1 MNLLE
6 AEIHQILDYIQN
18 SSENNESD
26 FNIDMVYY
34 QNEKKPNLIP
44 EQAKFNLSELNKTEE
59 HKIMLADSKNLNKGS
74 KPVETDKINS
84 LKNSLSL
91 KDEECIDD
99 ILVISDSNSILQQK
113 QKFGANKSADNDIKQ
128 KDASWDLRNNKE
140 LYKNDK
146 QWENPEDV
154 KFDEST
160 DKK

>member
-6 AEIHQILDYIQN
+6 GEIQQILDYIQN
-18 SSENNESD
+18 SSKNNESD

-34 QNEKKPNLIP
+34 QNKPNLVP
-44 EQAKFNLSELNKTEE
+44 EQAKFNLSEFNKTEE
-59 HKIMLADSKNLNKGS
+59 HKKMLADGKNLSKGS

-99 ILVISDSNSILQQK
+99 ILLVSDTNSILQQK
-113 QKFGANKSADNDIKQ
+113 QKFGGKKSADNYIEQ

-154 KFDEST
+154 KFDESI